1 MARPKKNTV
10 DYFPHDCIKSREI
23 SVIQKKFD
31 SDGYRLYYELMELLG
46 RTPDHTLKY
55 DSPIDKLYVAE
66 QLGVEVDFLDE
77 VFKFMYEI
85 KVLHQSSFEA
95 GYLFSEELIN
105 RVKTVYDKRK
115 TEIPVPPCQDLDDE
129 SRLTLPTM
137 EIQS

>member
-85 KVLHQSSFEA
+85 
-95 GYLFSEELIN
+95 
-105 RVKTVYDKRK
+105 RVETVYDKRK